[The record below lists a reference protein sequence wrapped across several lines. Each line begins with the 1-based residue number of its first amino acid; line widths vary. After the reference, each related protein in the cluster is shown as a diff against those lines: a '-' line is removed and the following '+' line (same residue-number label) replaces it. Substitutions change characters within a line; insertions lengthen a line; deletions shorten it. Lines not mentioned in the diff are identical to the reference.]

1 MQPEDMDNVV
11 AEDGIFL
18 KDLIRAIK
26 NKDQVRAQALLRSLG
41 SGKYKLIRGDA
52 DVKNIQS
59 RINPIGYRISANIT
73 NPAFLGTQGTLPVS
87 DVNFMSTRTGYAQP
101 SPKGVGTP
109 KAQVTPLKRAALMYA
124 LGDAISDWPEK
135 TAYEI
140 SPTDERRARLYRMK
154 TQGAFAPIP
163 GDTEIKGI
171 RRKEDVFQPR
181 VEKGRF
187 GKQVQFNPESL
198 KQDLIKMAAG
208 RGLNVATRQ
217 MLPPQARAAVEAGL
231 MVDDFLRSVTGKGLS
246 DIYNEAQDR
255 FKKSTESGGY
265 YAVP

>member
-11 AEDGIFL
+11 VEDGIFL

-41 SGKYKLIRGDA
+41 SGKYKQTRGGT
-52 DVKNIQS
+52 DVRNIQS
-59 RINPIGYRISANIT
+59 RINPIGYTVSANIAD
-73 NPAFLGTQGTLPVS
+73 PAFLGTKENLPVS
-87 DVNFMSTRTGYAQP
+87 DVNFASTRTGYAQP
-101 SPKGVGTP
+101 SPKGLGSG

-140 SPTDERRARLYRMK
+140 TPSDDRRARLYRMK
-154 TQGAFAPIP
+154 TKGAFAPVP
-163 GDTEIKGI
+163 GKTDIVGI
-171 RRKEDVFQPR
+171 RRKQDVFQPR

-198 KQDLIKMAAG
+198 KQDLVNMAAG
-208 RGLNVATRQ
+208 RGLAAATRQ
-217 MLPPQARAAVEAGL
+217 LLPAKARMAAEAGL
-231 MVDDFLRSVTGKGLS
+231 MIDDFLRSVTGKGLS
-246 DIYNEAQDR
+246 DVYREASDR
-255 FKKSTESGGY
+255 FTESDGY

>member
-1 MQPEDMDNVV
+1 MQPEDMDSVV

-41 SGKYKLIRGDA
+41 SGKYKQTRGGT
-52 DVKNIQS
+52 DVRNIQS
-59 RINPIGYRISANIT
+59 RINPIGYTVSTNIAT
-73 NPAFLGTQGTLPVS
+73 PEFLGTQGTLPVS
-87 DVNFMSTRTGYAQP
+87 DVNFASTRTGYAQP
-101 SPKGVGTP
+101 SPKGAGSG

-140 SPTDERRARLYRMK
+140 TPTDERRARLYRMK
-154 TQGAFAPIP
+154 TQGAFAPVP
-163 GDTEIKGI
+163 GQKDIIGI

-217 MLPPQARAAVEAGL
+217 LLPPKARMAAEAGL
-231 MVDDFLRSVTGKGLS
+231 MIDDFLRSVVGKGLS
-246 DIYNEAQDR
+246 DVYNEARER
-255 FKKSTESGGY
+255 FESGEY
-265 YAVP
+265 FTTP

>member
-41 SGKYKLIRGDA
+41 SGKYKLTRGGPDI
-52 DVKNIQS
+52 KNIES
-59 RINPIGYRISANIT
+59 RINPIGYKISSNIT

-87 DVNFMSTRTGYAQP
+87 DVNFMSTRSGYRQP

-124 LGDAISDWPEK
+124 LGDAISNWPEK

-154 TQGAFAPIP
+154 TQGAFAPVP
-163 GDTEIKGI
+163 GDTQIKGI
-171 RRKEDVFQPR
+171 RRKEDIFQPR

-198 KQDLIKMAAG
+198 KQDLINMAAG

-231 MVDDFLRSVTGKGLS
+231 LVDDFLRSVTGKGLS
-246 DIYNEAQDR
+246 DVYNEAKER
-255 FKKSTESGGY
+255 FTESDDY